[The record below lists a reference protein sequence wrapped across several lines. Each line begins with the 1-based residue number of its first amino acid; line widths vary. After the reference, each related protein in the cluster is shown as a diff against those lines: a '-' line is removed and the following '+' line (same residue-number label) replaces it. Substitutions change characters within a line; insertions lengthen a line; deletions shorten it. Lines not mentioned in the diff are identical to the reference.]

1 MKRREFVGGL
11 IGAVA
16 WPVAARAQQKTV
28 PVIGLL
34 RSTSLFPFQNLIT
47 AFRQGLVGQP
57 VDIIVG
63 NTPSALAAKTATK
76 TIPIVFITGSD
87 AVRDGLVPNLNRPG
101 GNVTGIVFITSVLI
115 PKRLELLLQIVPN
128 ATIIA
133 MLVNPNSPET
143 EAERRDA
150 QAAAQAVG
158 QQLITVE
165 VSSQH
170 EIETAFK
177 TISQG
182 GTDALLV
189 GTGPFLFSNRARVI
203 ALADRHALP
212 ASYPLREYAMAGG
225 LMSYGAS
232 QSDSYREAGIYAG
245 RILKGEKPDD
255 MPVRQSTKFELAINL
270 KTAKT
275 LGLTIPPSLLAR
287 A

>member
-1 MKRREFVGGL
+1 
-11 IGAVA
+11 
-16 WPVAARAQQKTV
+16 
-28 PVIGLL
+28 
-34 RSTSLFPFQNLIT
+34 
-47 AFRQGLVGQP
+47 
-57 VDIIVG
+57 
-63 NTPSALAAKTATK
+63 
-76 TIPIVFITGSD
+76 
-87 AVRDGLVPNLNRPG
+87 
-101 GNVTGIVFITSVLI
+101 VFITSVLI

-158 QQLITVE
+158 QQLITLE

-287 A
+287 ADEVIE

>member
-16 WPVAARAQQKTV
+16 WPIAARAQQKTV

-47 AFRQGLVGQP
+47 AFRQGLIEAGFVEGKNVAIEYRYADNQIDRLPALVADLVGQP

-203 ALADRHALP
+203 A
-212 ASYPLREYAMAGG
+212 
-225 LMSYGAS
+225 
-232 QSDSYREAGIYAG
+232 
-245 RILKGEKPDD
+245 
-255 MPVRQSTKFELAINL
+255 
-270 KTAKT
+270 
-275 LGLTIPPSLLAR
+275 
-287 A
+287 